1 MVSKLMEYFNKRPRV
16 GVLSTSNRE
25 GKVNSAVFGSP
36 NMIDEKTIV
45 VATGKNRT
53 FSNIQENPYAMFL
66 IMEPGTDIFSWKGI
80 RVYMKMKGYETSGDM
95 FDIFKRRITK
105 LVGEEAAQMIYA
117 LVTFEIVELRP
128 LVDFGQGWEKS
139 I

>member
-1 MVSKLMEYFNKRPRV
+1 MTSTLMDYFNKQPRI
-16 GVLSTSNRE
+16 GVLSTSTKD
-25 GKVNSAVFGSP
+25 GKVDSAVFGSP
-36 NMIDEKTIV
+36 NMIDEKTIL

-53 FSNIQENPYAMFL
+53 FSNIQENPYATFL
-66 IMEPGTDIFSWKGI
+66 IMEPGTDILSWKGI
-80 RVYMKMKGYETSGDM
+80 RVYLEMKKCETSGEMLDT
-95 FDIFKRRITK
+95 FKNEITK

-117 LVTFEIVELRP
+117 LVTFEIIELRP